1 MAPHDKGAHL
11 GDEIH
16 VDAALIVEA
25 ARRVHGTLREREVG
39 GAVLVRELGH
49 VLQTVE
55 IVHVARLGSAVG
67 EGAHAARAKFCLVL
81 LDLRTDGVD
90 GLVPADALPL
100 TGATLGALG
109 ALHGVLDALL
119 LHDERGDG
127 GAAGAHALLI
137 NGRPLDLLRAR
148 EHHVA
153 VAHNRFQ
160 RTTHAGVA
168 VGRTDFL
175 VALGRSRLGRK
186 GREPGSRSATRN
198 ERSRGRG
205 LEEPSSRQSSRCV
218 PNRLQDVPF
227 PRLVCPSAMLTGILW
242 PHSEIERGLR
252 GESLGCSLGAFG
264 LRRSSLR
271 YGDETLSV
279 LPEDEILFAFF
290 AMVQ

>member
-1 MAPHDKGAHL
+1 MKGIIRLALFLDDLRQTESERGIGAGLQRHEQVGLLSDGVLVGVDDDELAIVILNRVGDVVPGVRPGHDGVMAPHDKGAHL

-127 GAAGAHALLI
+127 GAAGAHALLVD
-137 NGRPLDLLRAR
+137 GRALDLLGAR

-153 VAHNRFQ
+153 VAHHGLQ

-168 VGRTDFL
+168 VGRADLL

-186 GREPGSRSATRN
+186 GREPRSRNAARN
-198 ERSRGRG
+198 ERGRGRG
-205 LEEPSSRQSSRCV
+205 LEEPSSR
-218 PNRLQDVPF
+218 
-227 PRLVCPSAMLTGILW
+227 
-242 PHSEIERGLR
+242 
-252 GESLGCSLGAFG
+252 
-264 LRRSSLR
+264 
-271 YGDETLSV
+271 
-279 LPEDEILFAFF
+279 
-290 AMVQ
+290 